1 MVMDWNEGK
10 REKEYWKR
18 EIQNQN
24 QYKVLLSDDGSVVSE
39 MRSASFTTQSTFS
52 RNAEPR

>member
-10 REKEYWKR
+10 GEKELWKR

-24 QYKVLLSDDGSVVSE
+24 QYQVLLSDDGSVV
-39 MRSASFTTQSTFS
+39 
-52 RNAEPR
+52 